1 MQLIWRKPSDPDQ
14 QEEDHS
20 AEVKRK
26 WAGDM
31 SGKHGRGRD
40 ASRVSQSLT
49 GKPRGT
55 PADLLADI
63 WTLGVIVEKAL
74 GTWGSPRRALRGV
87 GPSLV
92 GWTDT
97 RGLVFCHRVTAATA
111 CGFRQ
116 DSLWRPRPVGQKLAA
131 LGSGLTR

>member
-1 MQLIWRKPSDPDQ
+1 MGNTEEVETLRASHSRLPANPGAHLLIC
-14 QEEDHS
+14 
-20 AEVKRK
+20 
-26 WAGDM
+26 
-31 SGKHGRGRD
+31 
-40 ASRVSQSLT
+40 T
-49 GKPRGT
+49 
-55 PADLLADI
+55 ADI